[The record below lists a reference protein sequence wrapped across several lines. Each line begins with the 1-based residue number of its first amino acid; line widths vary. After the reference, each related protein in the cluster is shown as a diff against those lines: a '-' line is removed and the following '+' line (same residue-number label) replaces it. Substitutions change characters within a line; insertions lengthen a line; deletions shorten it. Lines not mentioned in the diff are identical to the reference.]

1 MYSYKMVWHFV
12 GALLLYL
19 NVLTQDVGT
28 LLMRYKLLIF
38 FVLGGA
44 LYILW
49 AFTFLY
55 QCANR
60 SCKDIIY
67 LFFLFHNYSYDMFY
81 IFRCL
86 LTQIAETKFIGS
98 EIILFFVSCLFL
110 GLTWYIKNFFFFDIF
125 IYMHIYIHIYIYIYI
140 FLSIYQS
147 IYLSIYLSI
156 SMYIRY
162 IYICIYML

>member
-1 MYSYKMVWHFV
+1 MKSIYILYIFIVYSYIRIFFISYVFLQNGLTYFV

-110 GLTWYIKNFFFFDIF
+110 GLT
-125 IYMHIYIHIYIYIYI
+125 
-140 FLSIYQS
+140 
-147 IYLSIYLSI
+147 
-156 SMYIRY
+156 
-162 IYICIYML
+162 